1 MEKTQTDFINK
12 LGIGAFAYISISEFC
27 GLIEYL
33 FENVLIIAGTKPI
46 TTIWL
51 PEIMSLFLFTIIVVW
66 GIKKYNR
73 PIEIDTRKTLKSL
86 ITIFFGILIL
96 QFLFSYF
103 GTDFLM
109 EKYSTEFENY
119 AKANK
124 GSLMLRGY
132 LAFLPILQF
141 VILGII
147 LLINKKTV
155 ANNVSYEKP

>member
-1 MEKTQTDFINK
+1 MKETDFISK

-33 FENVLIIAGTKPI
+33 FENVLIISGIKPI

-51 PEIMSLFLFTIIVVW
+51 PKIVSLLLFTMIVIW

-73 PIEIDTRKTLKSL
+73 PIEIDLQKTLKSL
-86 ITIFFGILIL
+86 IAILFGILIL

-109 EKYSTEFENY
+109 EKYSAEFENY
-119 AKANK
+119 VKGNK
-124 GSLMLRGY
+124 GSLILRGY
-132 LAFLPILQF
+132 LAFLPILQL

-147 LLINKKTV
+147 FLMNKKTV
-155 ANNVSYEKP
+155 ANTV